1 MSIRKKVWLSFLGI
15 IVLAVLAG
23 IVDWPKGPNIDFT
36 INGKKIFRELK
47 VHLGLDLQGGTQLV
61 YQADLKNVEKSEYE
75 NAMSGVRDV
84 IERRVNGLGV
94 SEPVV
99 QTNKVDN
106 NWRVLVELPGVTD
119 INEAVKSIGETPSL
133 DFRELPK
140 SEAPATEP
148 KTGSADLIVQANDKT
163 KAVKVNEPTAVQNK
177 GTTSQEVIDTKGLK
191 VVGEGN
197 DAKVVDKDGK
207 EIDINTLT
215 EQLKQQESGLDSGSW
230 IMTKLTGQ
238 NLKKS
243 QLQFDPQTNQPVIA
257 LEFDNEGKKLFAD
270 ITERNIGKPLAIFLD
285 GQLISD
291 PVVNERIGE
300 GQAIISGKF
309 TVDEAKQL
317 AIRLNAG
324 ALPVPVALVSQT
336 NIGPSI
342 GKIAIEKSFIAGL
355 FGLLLVGIFMV
366 AMYRLPGLISVIALF
381 IYALLSLAIFK
392 FIPVTMTLA
401 GVAGFIMSIGM
412 AVDANVLIFE
422 RMKEELYSGKSLSVA
437 LDDGFKHA
445 WLSIRDSH
453 VSTLITCFILAWFG
467 TSMIKGFAITLGI
480 GILLSL
486 FSALTVTR
494 TFLRLV
500 LMIKGLKNRLWLFS
514 IRKS

>member
-15 IVLAVLAG
+15 IVLSALAG

-36 INGKKIFRELK
+36 IGGKKIFRELK

-61 YQADLKNVEKSEYE
+61 YQADLKNVESSEYE

-99 QTNKVDN
+99 QTNKVDS
-106 NWRVLVELPGVTD
+106 NWRVIVELPGVTD

-133 DFRELPK
+133 DFRELPA
-140 SEAPATEP
+140 SEPATNEP
-148 KTGSADLIVQANDKT
+148 KTGSADLVVKADKKKDK
-163 KAVKVNEPTAVQNK
+163 KA
-177 GTTSQEVIDTKGLK
+177 TTSQEVIDTNSLK

-197 DAKVVDKDGK
+197 DAKVVDESGK
-207 EIDINTLT
+207 EIDINALT

-230 IMTKLTGQ
+230 VMTKLTGQ
-238 NLKKS
+238 NLKKA
-243 QLQFDPQTNQPVIA
+243 QLQFDPQTNQPVVA

-270 ITERNIGKPLAIFLD
+270 ITEKNVGKPLAIFLD
-285 GQLISD
+285 NEMISS
-291 PVVNERIGE
+291 PTVNERIGE
-300 GQAIISGKF
+300 GQAVISGKF

-324 ALPVPVALVSQT
+324 ALPVPINLISQT

-355 FGLLLVGIFMV
+355 FGLLLVALFMIF
-366 AMYRLPGLISVIALF
+366 MYRLPGLVAIIALF

-401 GVAGFIMSIGM
+401 GVAGFIISIGM
-412 AVDANVLIFE
+412 ALDANILIFE

-445 WLSIRDSH
+445 WLSIRDSQ

-480 GILLSL
+480 GTVLSL

-494 TFLRLV
+494 TLLKLI
-500 LMIKGLKNRLWLFS
+500 LMISGLKDKLWLFN

>member
-15 IVLAVLAG
+15 IVLSVLAG

-36 INGKKIFRELK
+36 IGGKKIFRELK

-61 YQADLKNVEKSEYE
+61 YQADLKNVENSEYE

-106 NWRVLVELPGVTD
+106 NWRVIVELPGVTD
-119 INEAVKSIGETPSL
+119 INEAVKTIGETPSL
-133 DFRELPK
+133 DFRELPPSTQPVK
-140 SEAPATEP
+140 EPAS
-148 KTGSADLIVQANDKT
+148 GGADSLISKKT
-163 KAVKVNEPTAVQNK
+163 KELKNK
-177 GTTSQEVIDTKGLK
+177 ATTSQEVIDTNSLK
-191 VVGEGN
+191 IVGEGN
-197 DAKVVDKDGK
+197 DAKVVDESGK
-207 EIDINTLT
+207 EIDINALT

-230 IMTKLTGQ
+230 VMTKLTGSH
-238 NLKKS
+238 LKKA
-243 QLQFDPQTNQPVIA
+243 QLQFDPQTNQPVVAI
-257 LEFDNEGKKLFAD
+257 EFDNEGKKLFAD
-270 ITERNIGKPLAIFLD
+270 ITEKNVGKRLAIFLD
-285 GQLISD
+285 GQMISD

-300 GQAIISGKF
+300 GQAVISGKF
-309 TVDEAKQL
+309 TIDEAKQL

-324 ALPVPVALVSQT
+324 ALPVPVSLISQT

-355 FGLLLVGIFMV
+355 FGLLLVALFMIV
-366 AMYRLPGLISVIALF
+366 MYRLPGLVAIIALF

-392 FIPVTMTLA
+392 LIPVTMTLA
-401 GVAGFIMSIGM
+401 GVAGFIISIGM
-412 AVDANVLIFE
+412 ALDANILIFE
-422 RMKEELYSGKSLSVA
+422 RMKEELYSGKSLGVA
-437 LDDGFKHA
+437 VDDGFKHA
-445 WLSIRDSH
+445 WLSIRDSQ

-480 GILLSL
+480 GTILSL

-494 TFLRLV
+494 TLLKLI
-500 LMIKGLKNRLWLFS
+500 LMINGLKDKLWLFN

>member
-15 IVLAVLAG
+15 LVISVLAG

-36 INGKKIFRELK
+36 IGGKKIFKELK

-61 YQADLKNVEKSEYE
+61 YQADLKNVESSEYE

-99 QTNKVDN
+99 QTNKVDS
-106 NWRVLVELPGVTD
+106 NWRVIVELPGVTD
-119 INEAVKSIGETPSL
+119 INEAVKAIGETPSL
-133 DFRELPK
+133 DFRELPP
-140 SEAPATEP
+140 SEPATNEP
-148 KTGSADLIVQANDKT
+148 KTGSADGVIDKKT
-163 KAVKVNEPTAVQNK
+163 KKQENNQELKAA
-177 GTTSQEVIDTKGLK
+177 TSQEVIDTNSLK
-191 VVGEGN
+191 IVGEGN
-197 DAKVVDKDGK
+197 DAKVVDESGK
-207 EIDINTLT
+207 EIDINALT
-215 EQLKQQESGLDSGSW
+215 EQLKQQESGLDSGNW
-230 IMTKLTGQ
+230 VMTKLTGQ
-238 NLKKS
+238 NLKKA
-243 QLQFDPQTNQPVIA
+243 QLQFDPQTNQPVVA

-270 ITERNIGKPLAIFLD
+270 ITEKNVGKPLAIFLD
-285 GQLISD
+285 NEMISS
-291 PVVNERIGE
+291 PTVNERIGE
-300 GQAIISGKF
+300 GQAVISGKF

-324 ALPVPVALVSQT
+324 ALPVPIALISQT

-355 FGLLLVGIFMV
+355 FGLLLVALFMIF
-366 AMYRLPGLISVIALF
+366 MYRLPGLVAIIALF

-392 FIPVTMTLA
+392 LIPVTMTLA
-401 GVAGFIMSIGM
+401 GVAGFIISIGM
-412 AVDANVLIFE
+412 ALDANILIFE

-445 WLSIRDSH
+445 WLSIRDSQ
-453 VSTLITCFILAWFG
+453 VSTLITCFILSWFG

-480 GILLSL
+480 GTVLSL

-494 TFLRLV
+494 TLLKLI
-500 LMIKGLKNRLWLFS
+500 LMISGLKDKLWLFN